1 MNLEQARH
9 NMIEQQI
16 RPWEVIDSRVLDA
29 MNSIPRDRFVAESQ
43 QALAYADTQL
53 PLGEGEVMMEPR
65 VEGRM
70 LQALAPQA
78 GETVLEIGTGS
89 GYITALLASLAGS
102 VRSIEIRPDF
112 SEHARTRLSALKL
125 GNFRLEVADLFS
137 SSWDVRGQYD
147 VIAVTGAVRD
157 LPEKLLH
164 MLAPNGRLFAVT
176 GDAVQHAVLIMRGA
190 DGRFAEESLFETSLP
205 YLQAP
210 AVKPAF
216 TF

>member
-16 RPWEVIDSRVLDA
+16 RPWEVIDSRVLNA
-29 MNSIPRDRFVAESQ
+29 MTMIPRDAFVAESQ
-43 QALAYADTQL
+43 QAVAYADTQL

-78 GETVLEIGTGS
+78 GETALEIGTGS

-102 VRSIEIRPDF
+102 IRSIEMRPDF
-112 SEHARTRLSALKL
+112 SEHARTRLSARKL
-125 GNFRLEVADLFS
+125 GNFRLEVADVFS
-137 SSWDVRGQYD
+137 SSWDARGQYD
-147 VIAVTGAVRD
+147 VIAVTGAVREV
-157 LPEKLLH
+157 PEKLLH
-164 MLAPNGRLFAVT
+164 MLAPNGRMFAVI
-176 GDAVQHAVLIMRGA
+176 GENVQHAVLMTRGA
-190 DGRFAEESLFETSLP
+190 DGRYAEESLFETALP

-210 AVKPAF
+210 AHKPVF

>member
-16 RPWEVIDSRVLDA
+16 RPWEVIDSRVLNA
-29 MNSIPRDRFVAESQ
+29 MTMIPRDAFVAESQ
-43 QALAYADTQL
+43 QAVAYADTQL

-70 LQALAPQA
+70 LQALAPQV
-78 GETVLEIGTGS
+78 GETALEIGTGS

-102 VRSIEIRPDF
+102 IRSIEMRPDF
-112 SEHARTRLSALKL
+112 SEHARTRLSARKL
-125 GNFRLEVADLFS
+125 GNFRLEVADVFS
-137 SSWDVRGQYD
+137 SSWDARGQYD
-147 VIAVTGAVRD
+147 VIAVTGAVREV
-157 LPEKLLH
+157 PEKLLH
-164 MLAPNGRLFAVT
+164 MLAPNGRMFAVI
-176 GDAVQHAVLIMRGA
+176 GENVQHAVLMTRGA
-190 DGRFAEESLFETSLP
+190 DGRYAEESLFETALP

-210 AVKPAF
+210 AHKPAF